1 MTRAEFIRTAVSS
14 GYADKRTAE
23 RYAGERTEFTEA
35 DYIEVYRAADPL
47 GDIPGKQWRQY
58 EGAKCTKH
66 LTNIDSDRRSD
77 A

>member
-1 MTRAEFIRTAVSS
+1 MTRAEFIQTAVSC
-14 GYADKRTAE
+14 GYASQKTAE
-23 RYAGERTEFTEA
+23 QYAGEREGFTDV

-47 GDIPGKQWRQY
+47 GDIPGEQWRQY

-66 LTNIDSDRRSD
+66 LINIDGDRRAD

>member
-1 MTRAEFIRTAVSS
+1 MTRAEFIRTSVSS

-47 GDIPGKQWRQY
+47 GEIPSGKWRQY
-58 EGAKCTKH
+58 DGTKSTKR
-66 LTNIDSDRRSD
+66 LRNEEE
-77 A
+77 